1 MQFSLRLLEGGFVPD
16 MIIRRQI
23 RKLVQQRLDE
33 ETVLYSDK
41 NRLQELM
48 AEMRESP
55 LAIET
60 RAANEQHY
68 ELPPAFFQRVLGS
81 NMKYSCC
88 FWNNSTQ
95 GLDEAESAS
104 LAITAERAELSDG
117 MDILELG
124 CGWGSLTLFMAQLF
138 PKAHITAV
146 SNSVPQ
152 KQFITRRCSEL
163 GIENVRIVTADMNN
177 YQPDKH
183 FDRVVSV
190 EMFEHMRNWERLLE
204 RVQQWLKPEGKLFI
218 HIFTHKKYTYFYEEK
233 DATDWMSKYFFTGG
247 IMPGEDLLHHLDKH
261 MKVEQQW
268 TWSGVHYQKTAEEWL
283 KNMTRRREFILPV
296 LEETYGRKNLK
307 KWWNYWRVFFMACA
321 ELWGYNNGEEWRVSH
336 YLLQPANSVEDASKI
351 KV

>member
-1 MQFSLRLLEGGFVPD
+1 MQLSLRLLESGFVPD
-16 MIIRRQI
+16 IIIRRQI

-33 ETVLYSDK
+33 ETVLYGDK
-41 NRLQELM
+41 NRLQTLLT
-48 AEMRESP
+48 EMRQSP

-81 NMKYSCC
+81 HLKYSCC

-95 GLDEAESAS
+95 GLDEAEAAA
-104 LAITAERAELSDG
+104 LAITVERAGLQDG

-124 CGWGSLTLFMAQLF
+124 CGWGSLTLYMAQLF
-138 PKAHITAV
+138 PNANITAV
-146 SNSVPQ
+146 SNSGPQ

-177 YQPDKH
+177 YKPEKQYN
-183 FDRVVSV
+183 RVVSV
-190 EMFEHMRNWERLLE
+190 EMFEHMRNWEQLLE
-204 RVQQWLKPEGKLFI
+204 RVKHWLKPEGKLFI
-218 HIFTHKKYTYFYEEK
+218 HIFTHKKYTYFYEIK
-233 DATDWMSKYFFTGG
+233 DETDWMSKYFFTGG
-247 IMPGEDLLHHLDKH
+247 IMPGENLLDYINKD
-261 MKVEQQW
+261 MKVAQQW
-268 TWSGVHYQKTAEEWL
+268 TWSGTHYQKTAEEWL

-296 LEETYGRKNLK
+296 LEETYSRKDLK

-336 YLLQPANSVEDASKI
+336 YLLEPVTADAAESK
-351 KV
+351 VME